1 MKSPVR
7 RSIAVKGI
15 VQGVGFRPF
24 VYRLAQN
31 HKLRGWVLNSSSGV
45 TVEVEGPIRRVD
57 AFVKSISTKGPANAR
72 IDSVRISKLPFKGY
86 HHFTIQES
94 VADKG
99 STLLSPDLAT
109 CSECRED
116 ITAPGNR
123 RKGYPFTNCTN
134 CGPRYSIIKTAP
146 YDRVNTTMRSFKMC
160 RNCAA
165 EYQDV
170 LDRRFHA
177 QPNACPVCGPKLALY
192 RINRRL
198 VAAQSP
204 IEKAVHLLLQGKIL
218 AVKGLGGFHIACD
231 ATNEAAVIRLRRRK
245 GRPHKP
251 LALMCRLSDV
261 PLVARLTRPEALC
274 LASPQAP
281 ILLLPKRKTRI
292 LAPSIAPAN
301 PYLGI
306 MLPCTPVHHLLLGK
320 LKFLVMTS
328 GNRQDE
334 PIVIDD
340 KECFSELGGIVDYV
354 LTNDRPIENR
364 NDDSIVT
371 YAPSTAFSIL
381 RRSRGY
387 APDPID
393 LPVKLAPTLGC
404 GGELKSTF
412 CIARNRTAFLSPHV
426 GDMENGDT
434 MSAYQQALAKYHR
447 WFRFEPQVVAYDL
460 HPDYMT
466 TRFAK
471 STGIARKVGVQHHFA
486 HIASCLAEN
495 LVSDRVI
502 GLAFDGTGYGTD
514 GKIWGCEFL
523 VGDLTGFDRVAHLAY
538 LPLPGGE
545 TSIRHPFRIGLAY
558 LIHILKRVPDLP
570 FVKEISRR
578 ERRVI
583 ERMLGN
589 DFNLVDTSS
598 LGRLFDAI
606 AAILGV
612 TRQITFEAQAAMQL
626 EYLATDR
633 TVMSYPAEIRLQNN
647 SLVIDPAEIISGVVT
662 DVKHRLRAETIAVK
676 FHNSVIAFSINTCK
690 KLRQEYNI
698 SKVALSGGAFQN
710 RLLLEGLV
718 RALKKNGFAPIFHQ
732 KVPYNDGG
740 IALGQV
746 ILANR
751 G

>member
-1 MKSPVR
+1 MDR
-7 RSIAVKGI
+7 
-15 VQGVGFRPF
+15 
-24 VYRLAQN
+24 
-31 HKLRGWVLNSSSGV
+31 
-45 TVEVEGPIRRVD
+45 
-57 AFVKSISTKGPANAR
+57 
-72 IDSVRISKLPFKGY
+72 
-86 HHFTIQES
+86 
-94 VADKG
+94 G
-99 STLLSPDLAT
+99 STLISPDLAT

-116 ITAPGNR
+116 ITKPGNR

-134 CGPRYSIIKTAP
+134 CGPRYSIIKITP
-146 YDRVNTTMRSFKMC
+146 YDRIHTTMRSFKMC
-160 RNCAA
+160 RDCAL

-177 QPNACPVCGPKLALY
+177 QPNACPECGPKVALY
-192 RINRRL
+192 RINRQP
-198 VAAQSP
+198 VAAESP
-204 IEKAVHLLLQGKIL
+204 IDKTAGLLLQGKIV
-218 AVKGLGGFHIACD
+218 AIKGLGGFHIACD
-231 ATNEAAVIRLRRRK
+231 ATNESAVTRLRRRK

-251 LALMCRLSDV
+251 LALMCRLADV
-261 PLVARLTRPEALC
+261 PRVARLTKPEALY
-274 LASPQAP
+274 LASAQAP
-281 ILLLPKRKTRI
+281 ILLLQKRKTRI
-292 LAPSIAPAN
+292 LAPSIAPGN

-306 MLPCTPVHHLLLGK
+306 MLPYTPVHHLLFK
-320 LKFLVMTS
+320 QLKFLVMTS

-334 PIVIDD
+334 PVTIDD
-340 KECFSELGGIVDYV
+340 AECFASLHGIVDYV

-371 YAPSTAFSIL
+371 YSPLTAFSIL

-393 LPVKLAPTLGC
+393 LPMKLAPTLGC

-412 CIARNRTAFLSPHV
+412 CMARSKTAYLSPHI
-426 GDMENGDT
+426 GDLENFDT
-434 MSAYQQALAKYHR
+434 LHAYQQTLEKYRR
-447 WFRFEPQVVAYDL
+447 WFELEPEVVAHDL

-471 STGIARKVGVQHHFA
+471 STRIAKKVAVQHHFA

-495 LVSDRVI
+495 LVEDRVI

-545 TSIRHPFRIGLAY
+545 ASIRHPYRIGLAY
-558 LIHILKRVPDLP
+558 LLYTRKQLPNLP
-570 FVKEISRR
+570 FVKGTRTS
-578 ERRVI
+578 ERRAI
-583 ERMLGN
+583 EQMLET
-589 DFNLVDTSS
+589 DFNLAFTSS

-612 TRQITFEAQAAMQL
+612 TREITFEAQAAMQL

-633 TVMSYPAEIRLQNN
+633 TVMSYPAEIRHEDGGF
-647 SLVIDPAEIISGVVT
+647 VIDPAEIIWGVAT
-662 DVKHRLRAETIAVK
+662 DIKRGLRTETIASK
-676 FHNSVIAFSINTCK
+676 FHNSIITFSIDTCK

-698 SKVALSGGAFQN
+698 RKVALSGGAFQN

-718 RALKKNGFAPIFHQ
+718 RELKKNGFAPIFHQ

-746 ILANR
+746 ILADR